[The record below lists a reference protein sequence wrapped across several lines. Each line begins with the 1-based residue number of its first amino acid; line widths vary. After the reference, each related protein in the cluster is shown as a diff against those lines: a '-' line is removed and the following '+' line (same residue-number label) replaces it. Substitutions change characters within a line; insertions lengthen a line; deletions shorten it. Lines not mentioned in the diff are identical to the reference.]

1 MVRWPGRRRGFY
13 SAILSG
19 KNGGTGVGLV
29 EAYDLDAAADSQLA
43 NISTRGFVQ
52 AGDNVMI
59 GGFIVAGGGAGN
71 STVVVRAIG
80 PSLGTAG
87 VANPLQDPTLEI
99 HDGSGALIA
108 FDDNWKDLQEM
119 AIADDGLAPSDDRES
134 AIEAT
139 LAPGAYT
146 AIVRRLNNTTGLALV
161 EAYNLQ

>member
-1 MVRWPGRRRGFY
+1 MAY
-13 SAILSG
+13 SAILSD

-29 EAYDLDAAADSQLA
+29 EAYDLDAAADSHLA
-43 NISTRGFVQ
+43 NIGTRGFVQ

-87 VANPLQDPTLEI
+87 VANPLQ
-99 HDGSGALIA
+99 
-108 FDDNWKDLQEM
+108 DLQEM

>member
-1 MVRWPGRRRGFY
+1 
-13 SAILSG
+13 
-19 KNGGTGVGLV
+19 
-29 EAYDLDAAADSQLA
+29 
-43 NISTRGFVQ
+43 
-52 AGDNVMI
+52 
-59 GGFIVAGGGAGN
+59 
-71 STVVVRAIG
+71 AIG

-146 AIVRRLNNTTGLALV
+146 AIVRRLNNTTGVALV